1 GSDGSYSYAVNNSDA
16 AVQGLNVGQTIT
28 DSFNYTVSDGSLTD
42 TAVLTITI
50 NGRAEERGGGDD
62 SSTSAGATAATEA
75 GGTNNTT
82 AGSNATGNVLANDT
96 DVDNTPAQLSVTA
109 IRTGGVEGSGSAGTV
124 GSALVGA
131 HGTLTLGS
139 DGSYSYAVNNSD
151 AAVQG
156 LNVGQTIT
164 DSFNYTVS
172 DGSLTDTAVLTIT
185 INGADDAPVG
195 VDDSSASAG
204 ATAALEAGGTNNGTA
219 GSNATGNVLA
229 NDTDV
234 DNTNVQ
240 LSVSAV
246 RSGATEGAGTA
257 G

>member
-1 GSDGSYSYAVNNSDA
+1 
-16 AVQGLNVGQTIT
+16 
-28 DSFNYTVSDGSLTD
+28 
-42 TAVLTITI
+42 
-50 NGRAEERGGGDD
+50 
-62 SSTSAGATAATEA
+62 
-75 GGTNNTT
+75 
-82 AGSNATGNVLANDT
+82 
-96 DVDNTPAQLSVTA
+96 TA

-139 DGSYSYAVNNSD
+139 DVSYRYAANNSA
-151 AAVQG
+151 AAVQA

-185 INGADDAPVG
+185 VNGADRSEERRVG
-195 VDDSSASAG
+195 KERSAG
-204 ATAALEAGGTNNGTA
+204 ATAATETGGTNNTTA

-234 DNTNVQ
+234 DNTPAQ
-240 LSVSAV
+240 
-246 RSGATEGAGTA
+246 
-257 G
+257 